1 MKRLAIALF
10 SACCGAVLAQSPDST
25 PDSTPSDGGQPGQE
39 SKLPGSAGLPAVD
52 PSGEMVT
59 WDGQTWS
66 ITNNRLFQGQF
77 ERYLN
82 TPEESS
88 LTVVAYEDILGKIHD
103 LLTAAPVT
111 PQGLDQAFHLLSLA
125 AAVGM
130 DGKFSDVLAGQIYAT
145 WMAKNETQRIQ
156 NATQVLQAERSRLEW
171 NMKVTAESNMEQTSQ
186 TGKLSAAVNEAKRA
200 TLQET
205 TIQPLAKRLAEVETL
220 LQKKDLDKEY
230 DLAQARTDFQTLIV
244 QFFLQRR
251 FEHVTVAIS
260 FYRALFNEGA
270 GQVKLGDEA
279 MSFFSKTSG
288 SPPTLASLDSMAREI
303 AQNVRQGDSALKV
316 MLDNRQVQT
325 ASNRLAELYAVG
337 QNLPEINLY
346 PLANKQQI
354 LAFVQKSNRLLA
366 ALDVKDY
373 AQAETLLD
381 DLQKSAADFD
391 PTKPNAAIQTS
402 KLSAEMHLAKARNAA
417 VEGDKATLER
427 ELQAAAEIW
436 PTNPQLKELSAKIF
450 EQADVGAQA
459 LADLDQLL
467 GQKNYRM
474 IYDQRM
480 RFIAATATRPDK
492 QEALKK
498 VLDDMTQIEI
508 AMQQAAEID
517 KRGDSAGAWES
528 IESVARNSP
537 DDIKLNQYLANLTIK
552 AAAFVNVLKSAEE
565 YEKADR
571 PACALTAYL
580 AAQKLYPYSQ
590 FAKDGIQRTVKEIH
604 PDAQ

>member
-1 MKRLAIALF
+1 MSRRLLVLLL
-10 SACCGAVLAQSPDST
+10 ACCGALVAQT
-25 PDSTPSDGGQPGQE
+25 PDNTPADGGAGQPASGP
-39 SKLPGSAGLPAVD
+39 KAPGGMGLPTVD
-52 PSGEMVT
+52 PSTEMVT
-59 WDGQTWS
+59 WDGQTWNV
-66 ITNNRLFQGQF
+66 TNNRLFQAQF

-88 LTVVAYEDILGKIHD
+88 LTVVSYEDILGKIHE
-103 LLTAAPVT
+103 LLTASPVT
-111 PQGLDQAFHLLSLA
+111 PEGLDQAFHLLSLA

-130 DGKFSDVLAGQIYAT
+130 DGKISDVLAGQIYAT
-145 WMAKNETQRIQ
+145 WMAKNETQRLQ

-171 NMKVTAESNMEQTSQ
+171 NIKVTAQSNMEQTSQ
-186 TGKLSAAVNEAKRA
+186 VGKLSGAVNEAKRA
-200 TLQET
+200 SLQET
-205 TIQPLAKRLAEVETL
+205 TIEPMAKRLAEVETL
-220 LQKKDLDKEY
+220 LQKKDLDREY
-230 DLAQARTDFQTLIV
+230 DLAQARTDFQVLIV

-251 FEHVTVAIS
+251 FEHVTVAIN

-279 MSFFSKTSG
+279 MSFFSKTTG
-288 SPPTLASLDSMAREI
+288 SAPTLATLDSMSREA

-316 MLDNRQVQT
+316 MLENRQVQT

-346 PLANKQQI
+346 PLANKLQI
-354 LAFVQKSNRLLA
+354 LAFVQKSNRLVG

-373 AQAETLLD
+373 AQAEALLN
-381 DLQKSAADFD
+381 DLQQVAADFD

-459 LADLDQLL
+459 LSDLDQLL
-467 GQKNYRM
+467 GQKNYRR
-474 IYDQRM
+474 IYDDRM

-508 AMQQAAEID
+508 AMQQAAEIE

-537 DDIKLNQYLANLTIK
+537 EDIKLNQYLANLTIK
-552 AAAFVNVLKSAEE
+552 AASFVDALKTAEE
-565 YEKADR
+565 YEKNDR

-590 FAKDGIQRTVKEIH
+590 FAKEGILRTVKEIH